1 MNERQFETMV
11 HDYERLIY
19 TVCFQMVHDPQTAE
33 DLVQDTFLSAWTHAA
48 QCPAGAEKPWLC
60 RIAVNKARDY
70 LKSAY
75 NRRVYA
81 SDAPEL
87 SAPAETPGAGVE
99 TLCEA
104 REEARRAAA
113 CISGLEEPY
122 RTVCVLYFGHGVRV
136 EQIAAALGRTPKTVH
151 TQLYRARKK
160 LRQSL
165 SLPCPA

>member
-1 MNERQFETMV
+1 MNERQFEKMV

-19 TVCFQMVHDPQTAE
+19 TVCFQMVHDRQTAE
-33 DLVQDTFLSAWTHAA
+33 DLAQETFLSAWTHAA

-60 RIAVNKARDY
+60 RIALNKAKDH

-75 NRRVYA
+75 SRRVCAAEAPEVYA
-81 SDAPEL
+81 S
-87 SAPAETPGAGVE
+87 AEVPSIGVE

-104 REEARRAAA
+104 REEVRRAAA
-113 CISGLEEPY
+113 CISGMEEPY
-122 RTVCVLYFGHGVRV
+122 RTVCVLYFGQGAHV
-136 EQIAAALGRTPKTVH
+136 EQIAGALGRAPKTVH

-165 SLPCPA
+165 SAPCPA